1 MKRIKEVENR
11 LKDAR
16 KGSKQEMR
24 RKQKE
29 KAERKKINE
38 FKSSTYQTVSN
49 YSIFDTEF
57 FVLDRKS
64 VKDAHVVEK
73 S

>member
-24 RKQKE
+24 QKQKE
-29 KAERKKINE
+29 KAARKKINE

-49 YSIFDTEF
+49 YFIFDTEF
-57 FVLDRKS
+57 SVLDRKS